1 MGNPTFPFASA
12 IGAAVRRRGE
22 FVPISSSN
30 LPIVI
35 SLIAPLLKQKKKK
48 EEVKLIRAFI
58 QSSFANPSAATPK
71 SGLRASRA
79 LKGRGNPFAVVKRL

>member
-12 IGAAVRRRGE
+12 IGAAVRRRGG
-22 FVPISSSN
+22 FVPISSAN

-48 EEVKLIRAFI
+48 
-58 QSSFANPSAATPK
+58 
-71 SGLRASRA
+71 
-79 LKGRGNPFAVVKRL
+79 KR